1 MLKIGEFGTPY
12 VEDKKNARGKWTA
25 RVKRRTT
32 TGYKK
37 LSASGVTK
45 ADARAALA
53 EKMAKAERGGTDFTM
68 DQVAE
73 LYVVDAFRR
82 ARLSSSTIGQ
92 HRDRWRDH
100 GSPRFGK
107 MHPAEITR
115 AEIHVFL
122 SSFTKISPAPILKTL
137 SVVFKHARLMGLIDI
152 LPTVGSFELDRVE
165 KNPQALPPETLE
177 RIAEAFA
184 ANSARLNKLDSTPRL
199 AEDVYEVLLVT
210 GIRIG
215 EALALRKCD
224 YDPQDAQ
231 LTIAGTMS
239 AETSHGG
246 TTYRRKDAG
255 KTAAARRILVVPEG
269 KGREILEKVHSA
281 ASLSDG
287 PLFPSRNGTFISG
300 ANYRR
305 RWRAA
310 IERFAP
316 ELKGI
321 HPHLVRHTVATHIV
335 RRAVDQ
341 YGYYEGL
348 ERSRQQLGHGDTK
361 SLLHYLD
368 RTDLVVDNSDL
379 LSTIDPRHTA
389 DDRTLAAVQYE
400 AAKGSALAQYFGVV
414 SGRPAYVIYDG
425 DLVTA
430 RAEID
435 KRFAGSLLIL
445 TVGDPAVG
453 SMENDDGSVTFFSHD
468 LTD

>member
-25 RVKRRTT
+25 RVNRRTQ

-37 LSASGVTK
+37 FSASGITK
-45 ADARAALA
+45 AEARAALA
-53 EKMAKAERGGTDFTM
+53 EKMAKAERSGADFTM
-68 DQVAE
+68 DKVAE
-73 LYVVDAFRR
+73 SYVADAFRR
-82 ARLSSSTIGQ
+82 GRLSSSTIGQ

-107 MHPAEITR
+107 LHPAEITR
-115 AEIHVFL
+115 AEIHIFL

-137 SVVFKHARLMGLIDI
+137 NVVFKHARIMGLIDL

-165 KNPQALPPETLE
+165 KNPQALSPETLE

-184 ANSARLNKLDSTPRL
+184 ANSVRLQQLDSTPRL
-199 AEDVYEVLLVT
+199 LEEVYEVLLVT

-215 EALALRKCD
+215 EALALRQCD
-224 YDPQDAQ
+224 YDPTFAQ

-246 TTYRRKDAG
+246 TTYRRKDSG

-269 KGREILEKVHSA
+269 KGREILAKVHSA
-281 ASLSDG
+281 AAVSDG

-310 IERFAP
+310 IDRFAP
-316 ELKGI
+316 ELKGT

-335 RRAVDQ
+335 RRAVAQ
-341 YGYYEGL
+341 FGYYEGL

-368 RTDLVVDNSDL
+368 RTDLVVDNSEL
-379 LSTIDPRHTA
+379 LATIDPRHTA
-389 DDRTLAAVQYE
+389 DDRMLVAVQNE
-400 AAKGSALAQYFGVV
+400 AAKGSALAQFFGVV
-414 SGRPAYVIYDG
+414 SGRPAYVVYDG

-435 KRFAGSLLIL
+435 KRFAGSVHIL
-445 TVGDPAVG
+445 TPQDPTVGA
-453 SMENDDGSVTFFSHD
+453 MQNDDGSVTFFSHAWED
-468 LTD
+468 